1 MLSISRFSS
10 VKCHHAR
17 TRYIPDGTRVYKAF
31 SKTDL
36 CNDPWVIINRNR
48 LLALRLFTTRVKR
61 DKRLSLILIYAP
73 GKLEAILNPF
83 DPNASTSL

>member
-48 LLALRLFTTRVKR
+48 LLAPRDLRH
-61 DKRLSLILIYAP
+61 
-73 GKLEAILNPF
+73 
-83 DPNASTSL
+83 